1 MADALTED
9 QIAEFQEAFCMI
21 DKDSDGLITMKDLAT
36 VIQSAQDEHPRKEE
50 VQEMISEVDF
60 DGNGSIDFLEFL
72 TIMGRKMKENV
83 SEELKEAF
91 KVFDR
96 DQDGF
101 ISAAEVNVH
110 INHYTVHLR
119 NVMMNLGERLSD
131 EETEQMIREADL
143 DGDGLVS
150 FEEFARMMMAF

>member
-36 VIQSAQDEHPRKEE
+36 VIQSVQDGHPRKEE

-60 DGNGSIDFLEFL
+60 DGNGSSDFLEFL
-72 TIMGRKMKENV
+72 NIMGRKMKENV

-101 ISAAEVNVH
+101 ISAAE
-110 INHYTVHLR
+110 LR

>member
-110 INHYTVHLR
+110 INHYTVH
-119 NVMMNLGERLSD
+119 
-131 EETEQMIREADL
+131 
-143 DGDGLVS
+143 VS
-150 FEEFARMMMAF
+150 FFH